1 MDNKAI
7 LEKMAKHAT
16 QISSHVE
23 RLRNKPE
30 GLHEIDIDVLT
41 DKLKMMYTFSLE
53 LTPGEEELDTSSPDA
68 GSFAGSDTNIP
79 NRASEEGLPVFSNPE
94 EAPDD
99 NVENN
104 NTTISP
110 EDEVKQAQSDP
121 ILPDNPTPLNKS
133 VPDMINEPSDEHPPQ
148 AEPEIKKPETTEV
161 PVSEEDTTAPMEN
174 NDDETP
180 RPKTTADLFSGTTT
194 IADSFKKKE
203 DSSIAARAV
212 PQGIQNLKTAI
223 GINDKFLF
231 INELFKGNLNEYNSA
246 IDHLNTLEDS
256 TGAATALNN
265 FRQEYAWPDN
275 SEAWHR
281 LRKIVLS
288 KYSDK

>member
-7 LEKMAKHAT
+7 LEKMAKHAM

-41 DKLKMMYTFSLE
+41 DKLKLMYTLSME
-53 LTPGEEELDTSSPDA
+53 LLPGEEEMDASTSD
-68 GSFAGSDTNIP
+68 AGSDTDIH

-94 EAPDD
+94 EAPADE
-99 NVENN
+99 VE

-110 EDEVKQAQSDP
+110 ENEVKQPQPEP
-121 ILPDNPTPLNKS
+121 IPPDEPAPHNKS
-133 VPDMINEPSDEHPPQ
+133 VPDMIKVPSDEHTPQ
-148 AEPEIKKPETTEV
+148 AEPEIKKPETTDV
-161 PVSEEDTTAPMEN
+161 PVSEEDTTAPIEN
-174 NDDETP
+174 NDEEIP

-194 IADSFKKKE
+194 IADSFKKEE

-212 PQGIQNLKTAI
+212 PQGVQNLKTAI

-231 INELFKGNLNEYNSA
+231 INELFKGSLNDYNSA
-246 IDHLNTLEDS
+246 IEHLNTLEDS
-256 TGAATALNN
+256 NGAATALNN

-288 KYSDK
+288 KYSEK